1 MTQRLPLNQW
11 HELGVRR
18 LDGNVLPKVTIDAS
32 LVEAESNTFLVY
44 GNYDTLLSY
53 NCAHYYALS
62 VGLLADQLN

>member
-1 MTQRLPLNQW
+1 MTQRLPLSQW

-18 LDGNVLPKVTIDAS
+18 LNGNHLPKVTIDAS
-32 LVEAESNTFLVY
+32 LVETESNAFLVY

-62 VGLLADQLN
+62 VGLLADRFN